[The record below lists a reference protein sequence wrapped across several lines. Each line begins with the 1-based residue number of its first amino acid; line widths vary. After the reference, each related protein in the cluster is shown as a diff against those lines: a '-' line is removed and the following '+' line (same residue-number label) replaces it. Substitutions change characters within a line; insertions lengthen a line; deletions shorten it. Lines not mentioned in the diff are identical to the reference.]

1 MSQNG
6 ASGRPI
12 LAKMTI
18 AAIND
23 LTDGMVMYGLHFKFT
38 EPYANGGEFDAEATT
53 STTNTISY
61 QATDS
66 ELIASNKDAGA
77 VWISDRYGD
86 PSFTAGDIR
95 GGDVI

>member
-1 MSQNG
+1 MIVV
-6 ASGRPI
+6 AV
-12 LAKMTI
+12 
-18 AAIND
+18 ND
-23 LTDGMVMYGLHFKFT
+23 LNDGMVMYGLHFRFT
-38 EPYANGGEFDAEATT
+38 EPYANGGEWDGESLT

-77 VWISDRYGD
+77 AWIADRYGD